1 MWNADVTWG
10 DLRKFHSMLQANN
23 KTSPDDFLSDQEFAL
38 KSQGQEDDA
47 LVFPGESGVTY
58 SFTIDEDNDRVLE
71 LLKADEESGKM
82 FFRANGAWVEIKDG
96 NESPTIFEVPMHDI
110 NEQSV
115 QWATDF
121 WDNLDDEDEDITL
134 EDVKSHLA

>member
-1 MWNADVTWG
+1 MWNSDVTWG
-10 DLRKFHSMLQANN
+10 DLRQFHNMLQASG
-23 KTSPDDFLSDQEFAL
+23 KISPDDFLSDPTFATQ
-38 KSQGQEDDA
+38 SQGQPDDA
-47 LVFPGESGVTY
+47 MVFPGDTGVTY

-71 LLKADEESGKM
+71 LLKADEDNGKM
-82 FFRANGAWVEIKDG
+82 FFRANGTWVEVKDG

-110 NEQSV
+110 DEKSI

-134 EDVKSHLA
+134 EDVKDHLA